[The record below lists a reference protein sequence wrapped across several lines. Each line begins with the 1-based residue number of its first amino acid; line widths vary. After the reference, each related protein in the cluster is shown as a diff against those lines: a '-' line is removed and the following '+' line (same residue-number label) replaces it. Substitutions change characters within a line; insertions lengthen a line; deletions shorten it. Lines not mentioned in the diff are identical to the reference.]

1 MQDLLPFITHFRS
14 AYNFSNASTVAATF
28 LWTFLSCTTRKPVW
42 KFRKQRAKGLRTH
55 TAITRSSPF
64 WVIARRNW
72 EQVSTPIYLYH
83 GVFLLSMPFL
93 SQRPEP
99 HPVNMRRPHVSAG
112 CPFHSSP
119 GIKICGHL
127 NEIFKTKSLEKTTSF
142 PGFSPISRSVG
153 RCHSDMGIPAFW
165 ASPFPYPL
173 RFGHPRW
180 GMLKTLIAST
190 LPKLFQTGEKSGL
203 SITNLRLNSV
213 DAC

>member
-55 TAITRSSPF
+55 TAITRASPF

-72 EQVSTPIYLYH
+72 EQVSTPIYLSLP
-83 GVFLLSMPFL
+83 FPWSLSIIHAIPF
-93 SQRPEP
+93 PEP
-99 HPVNMRRPHVSAG
+99 RAPPREYEKTPRLGRVPVSLKSWYQNLWAPE
-112 CPFHSSP
+112 
-119 GIKICGHL
+119 L
-127 NEIFKTKSLEKTTSF
+127 NFQTKSLEKITSF

-165 ASPFPYPL
+165 ASPFPYP
-173 RFGHPRW
+173 
-180 GMLKTLIAST
+180 
-190 LPKLFQTGEKSGL
+190 
-203 SITNLRLNSV
+203 
-213 DAC
+213 